1 MPNLSKPATR
11 LTALAGTFAL
21 VGCAS
26 VADVKP
32 GTSYDDVVKQFGEPS
47 VVCAQP
53 DGSARAV
60 WTQEPS
66 GEYAWAMVVGKDKQV
81 SSPIQVLTVDN
92 FNALNQGEWNNHT
105 VKCQFGLPAKV
116 QVFAD
121 HPGEAVWVYRFL
133 GPAMDYDM
141 AYVRFDR
148 VSNKVVGSTIGPD
161 PRMNPMVTGGR

>member
-1 MPNLSKPATR
+1 MPTLPISALR
-11 LTALAGTFAL
+11 CTALVGAFAL

-32 GTSYDDVVKQFGEPS
+32 GTSYSDVVKQFGEPS

-81 SSPIQVLTVDN
+81 SSPMQVLTVDN
-92 FNALNQGEWNNHT
+92 FNALNQGQWDNHSI
-105 VKCQFGLPAKV
+105 KCRFGLPAKV
-116 QVFAD
+116 QVFED
-121 HPGEAVWVYRFL
+121 HPNQVVWEYRFY

-141 AYVRFDR
+141 AYVKFDKAT
-148 VSNKVVGSTIGPD
+148 NKVVGVTIGPD
-161 PRMNPMVTGGR
+161 PELSTMVIGK